1 MTGVSP
7 HSRNA
12 SILIL
17 AATLSACHSE
27 PGTAPSPPVPP
38 PPPVLLRDVVVSSLP
53 APYYH
58 FEYDSAGRVRGA
70 SFASG
75 LRMYDVIYQGG
86 RISELRN
93 NALGNRDRLEY
104 VYDDTGRVSAI
115 RYVDS
120 NELVYTTLFFSYD
133 GPRLTG
139 IERDRRV
146 ASGFI
151 IDMTMSLMYY
161 PDGNLLEI
169 IEHRPL
175 IDGQQTETTTV
186 DHFEQYDD
194 RINIDGFGLIHT
206 EFFDHLVLLPDVQ
219 LQKGNPARVTR
230 TGDGLNFRVDYAY
243 TYDDRGRPLAKRG
256 DLILLNG
263 PDAGRRFQTQSVFT
277 YY

>member
-1 MTGVSP
+1 M
-7 HSRNA
+7 
-12 SILIL
+12 
-17 AATLSACHSE
+17 
-27 PGTAPSPPVPP
+27 
-38 PPPVLLRDVVVSSLP
+38 LLRDVVVSSLP

-58 FEYDSAGRVRGA
+58 FEYDPAGRVQGA

-104 VYDDTGRVSAI
+104 VYDNTGRVSAI

-120 NELVYTTLFFSYD
+120 NELVYTTLFCSYD
-133 GPRLTG
+133 GPKLTG
-139 IERDRRV
+139 RERDRRV

-151 IDMTMSLMYY
+151 IEMTISLMYD

-230 TGDGLNFRVDYAY
+230 TGNGLNFRVDYAY
-243 TYDDRGRPLAKRG
+243 SYDDRDRPLDQKRT
-256 DLILLNG
+256 LLLLNG